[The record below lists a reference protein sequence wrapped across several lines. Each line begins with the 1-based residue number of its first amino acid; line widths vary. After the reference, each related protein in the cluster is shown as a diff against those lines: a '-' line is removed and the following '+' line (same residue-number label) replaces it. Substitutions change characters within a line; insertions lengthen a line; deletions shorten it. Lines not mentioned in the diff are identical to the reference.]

1 MKVTVDRYRILHL
14 VLLLACSCVIGQILI
29 SKWEWGV
36 MSAYGFATTITIQI
50 SNALYSLN
58 TTNGD
63 TDEAEKKREEK
74 RERRREHRNQT
85 GHRKK
90 K

>member
-1 MKVTVDRYRILHL
+1 
-14 VLLLACSCVIGQILI
+14 
-29 SKWEWGV
+29 